1 MQGGSI
7 LSARTTNDIQ
17 RVRTISSQ
25 FEYSEENYSEDVYFV
40 ISEEHS
46 EVLIGS
52 DGSNDLALI
61 PCLSEEMEEI
71 QKLQGLYVKI
81 EKWEMGKEEK
91 QYLSIRTDSA
101 LRYVFSPFIKDINDE
116 DLNDPLL
123 ALDSVIEKWRDIWR
137 RLRNPLNAESER
149 GLFGEL
155 SVLERLILSGCANA
169 VNSWKGPLGETHDFK
184 SKTIHLEIKT
194 TKTHPP
200 QIKISSARQM
210 YTVKDK
216 SLLLIILQLEES
228 EDGSTL
234 PERVKS
240 VEDSCSDNS
249 DYDTL
254 QDLLQNVGYSHDDAE
269 SYSSRYQITNI
280 LELNIDE
287 SSPVITRSVGST
299 IPSNVKEIK
308 YTVDLTGI
316 PLEEIDQDR
325 WAEISNQIDFEHGG
339 N

>member
-1 MQGGSI
+1 
-7 LSARTTNDIQ
+7 L
-17 RVRTISSQ
+17 
-25 FEYSEENYSEDVYFV
+25 FFL
-40 ISEEHS
+40 ISEEESTVLVGS
-46 EVLIGS
+46 E
-52 DGSNDLALI
+52 GSNDWALI
-61 PCLSEEMEEI
+61 PCQSEEMEEI
-71 QKLQGLYVKI
+71 QKLKGLYLQI
-81 EKWEMGKEEK
+81 QNWDMGEEEN
-91 QYLSIRTDSA
+91 QYLSIRTDSE
-101 LRYVFSPFIKDINDE
+101 LRYVFSPFIKDINDK
-116 DLNDPLL
+116 DLDDPLL
-123 ALDSVIEKWRDIWR
+123 ALDSVIEKWREIWR
-137 RLRNPLNAESER
+137 QLRYPLVAEAER

-155 SVLERLILSGCANA
+155 FVLERLMLSGCSNA
-169 VNSWKGPLGETHDFK
+169 MESWKGPLGETHDFK

-240 VEDSCSDNS
+240 VEDSCSDNA

-280 LELNIDE
+280 LELSIDE

-316 PLEEIDQDR
+316 PLEQIDQDR
-325 WAEISNQIDFEHGG
+325 WTEISNQIDFEHGV